1 MGVYRLSVRNHR
13 NQQDSMECVCIW
25 LIAIL
30 FLTIIENGNA
40 SCFDHT
46 SMGCEYCVQRSSWWD
61 HCRWC
66 ELDEKCHAK
75 GSMFGYNQCNSNQV
89 IKYVSECPK
98 PPTVPVPREYYP
110 GNAYDLLKLS
120 TIPYNDD
127 HYGAQKCL
135 RSLEMD
141 DFEIVEWIGRRCND
155 LPILTYKEC
164 VAVVMISHKRK
175 VIVLA
180 YRGTTKFKQFID
192 EMQSVLFTPKVLGG
206 IGSGK
211 VQQYFKVAYDRI
223 SPCMIESMREQI
235 SNHPNYNVSITG
247 HSLGGAIASIA
258 SARLTY
264 LGLIKDRQSALY
276 TFGMPKVGNRQYALE
291 HNRLVT
297 SSWRVVHRK
306 DPVPHYP
313 IGTGLPGS
321 PLHHRT
327 EVFYPSERML
337 PTDIDYSICP
347 GSDNNKCGSKFQLF
361 GNIEDHKKYFN
372 IPVGTYCHSI
382 NGRKRRSIKS
392 AMWDTFSNK
401 TCRRIKNSEYSDHHI
416 SVVNRAMK
424 HTGYF
429 QTIGLF
435 ILLTYVLFG

>member
-1 MGVYRLSVRNHR
+1 MGVYRLAVRNHR
-13 NQQDSMECVCIW
+13 NPQEKMELVCIW

-46 SMGCEYCVQRSSWWD
+46 SMGCEYCVQQSSWWD

-75 GSMFGYNQCNSNQV
+75 GSMLKYNQCNSNQV
-89 IKYVSECPK
+89 IKHDYDCPK
-98 PPTVPVPREYYP
+98 PPTVPVHREYYP
-110 GNAYDLLKLS
+110 GNAYNLLKLS

-135 RSLEMD
+135 HSLEMD

-155 LPILTYKEC
+155 LPLLTYKEC
-164 VAVVMISHKRK
+164 VAVIMISHKSK

-180 YRGTTKFKQFID
+180 YRGTTKWTQLVD
-192 EMQSVLFTPKVLGG
+192 EIRSVLFTPKVSGG
-206 IGSGK
+206 IGSGE
-211 VQQYFKVAYDRI
+211 VQNYFKVAHDRI
-223 SPCMIESMREQI
+223 FPCVIESMTEQV
-235 SNHPNYNVSITG
+235 SNYPNYNVSITG
-247 HSLGGAIASIA
+247 HSLGGAIASISSA
-258 SARLTY
+258 SLIYR
-264 LGLIKDRQSALY
+264 GIIKDKQSALY

-297 SSWRVVHRK
+297 SSWRVVHNN
-306 DPVPHYP
+306 DPIPNYP
-313 IGTGLPGS
+313 ISTGLPNS

-327 EVFYPSERML
+327 EVFYPYERML
-337 PTDIDYSICP
+337 PTDMIYIICP
-347 GSDNNKCGSKFQLF
+347 GSDDNKCGSQLHR
-361 GNIEDHKKYFN
+361 GSDISDHKKYFS

-424 HTGYF
+424 HTGHF
-429 QTIGLF
+429 LTIGLF
-435 ILLTYVLFG
+435 ILLSFVQLS